1 MSVRRVP
8 LGELCEMDRQGIQ
21 TGDPLTVELP
31 FVGVEN
37 VVGGTG
43 IASCLGVASRRG
55 TRSQAYYGKGPI
67 LTNPYGG

>member
-37 VVGGTG
+37 VAGGTG

-55 TRSQAYYGKGPI
+55 RV
-67 LTNPYGG
+67 